1 MPVRKRDEKMIA
13 KEKLKQINDVKSEL
27 ERKKEMLRVLKQ
39 KQLERQEKL

>member
-1 MPVRKRDEKMIA
+1 MIA